1 MNETLSGKEE
11 VAPDWEIGTGQGTE
25 KSARPRVLIC
35 DDDDIA
41 LDLMALHMEQAGFD
55 VVRAEN
61 GQIGIA
67 RLYEIS
73 PDIVLLDMMM
83 PVASGDAV
91 LRHMQSVPELARIPV
106 VVVTSRAFVR
116 EAVSAFQNGAVDFV
130 TKPFHPEDLVHCA
143 RQALAKSSVARKST
157 ASL

>member
-1 MNETLSGKEE
+1 MNEALSGSGPAREE
-11 VAPDWEIGTGQGTE
+11 KATKPL
-25 KSARPRVLIC
+25 ALIC
-35 DDDDIA
+35 DDDNIA
-41 LDLMALHMEQAGFD
+41 LDLMAFHMEQAGFN
-55 VVRAEN
+55 VIRAEN

-67 RLYEIS
+67 RLYDSS

-83 PVASGDAV
+83 PVASGDVV
-91 LRHMQSVPELARIPV
+91 LRHMQGNPELARIPV

-143 RQALAKSSVARKST
+143 RQALAKSSVARKA
-157 ASL
+157 ASSI